1 MTVLLVV
8 LAGLVAL
15 GLAFLF
21 FWAFWRA
28 NHLDNNV
35 MFFKWLGCEIK
46 RGGRHRGARHPMGG
60 YRCLDCFLGGDLE
73 DMGMGGDGYVDPRRR
88 TYTAQRGAPAI
99 EPVVTMAEAER
110 ARQRATLEAREQQR
124 AAWRAAPPTSSATP
138 PRPAATLRP
147 PRSTTTEERIGQE
160 VRKQRAEDTLASMY
174 HHQAA
179 ALTSLIDTAPAPA
192 APSTPDFSDVSSGH
206 SSSGDFGGGGGDF
219 GGGGAS
225 GEF

>member
-21 FWAFWRA
+21 FWAFWRV

-35 MFFKWLGCEIK
+35 RFFKWLGCEIK

-73 DMGMGGDGYVDPRRR
+73 DLGMADDGYVDPRRR
-88 TYTAQRGAPAI
+88 TYAQQRGGAQVI
-99 EPVVTMAEAER
+99 EPMVTMTEAER

-138 PRPAATLRP
+138 RPAATLRH
-147 PRSTTTEERIGQE
+147 PRSTTTEERIG
-160 VRKQRAEDTLASMY
+160 RKQRAEDTLASMY

-179 ALTSLIDTAPAPA
+179 ALTSLLDTAPAPA

-206 SSSGDFGGGGGDF
+206 STSGDFDGGGGDF